1 MEYPSEEARLAVE
14 QSGYANT
21 SFENHITFIKRH
33 DKKAGVDRF
42 NPYMTVDGRV
52 LLAKED
58 GPFSVYTYFNT
69 NELDKQLAAVIGET
83 HINVVIPGQSC
94 LAIFVDSKGGIH
106 FGTASIGSTG
116 MVDKTNP
123 LENAETSAVGRALGL
138 AGYGLIPGTAG
149 VASAEEVIGAI
160 GRESAAAEPW
170 QTCSI
175 SELGEEKVSGGGW
188 GKDKK
193 FGGMTLKQVYEDSD
207 GYGAMEWAAGLT
219 DSSGIT
225 AMMARY
231 FNLREGTAGTGDFP
245 MEETLVETDKGTG
258 LVVDGMILIAGKK
271 VCADEQLSSKW
282 AQWVAKLANQNTGE
296 GKLFGHAKH
305 LTNHLKKHFEAAKI
319 VDLTGRKAAALVKY
333 MQSGGK
339 DKDPEYYSDV
349 AEDRE
354 DLFGEVD
361 LDEALEK
368 AAPNLPLGIHPPDW
382 LDDMFEAHGISKPLA
397 AKQKEAVAKILNL
410 IASGTLNVR
419 EMEDDDPMRGVMIQ
433 AFEKVAENGK

>member
-14 QSGYANT
+14 QSSYADT
-21 SFENHITFIKRH
+21 RFENYITFIKRH

-42 NPYMTVDGRV
+42 NPYMTVDGRI
-52 LLAKED
+52 LLIKEEAGD
-58 GPFSVYTYFNT
+58 KPFSIFTYFNT
-69 NELDKQLAAVIGET
+69 GEEDRALS
-83 HINVVIPGQSC
+83 IVSDGAPVNIIIPARSC
-94 LAIFVDSKGGIH
+94 VAMLVDHKGGTH

-160 GRESAAAEPW
+160 GREGSAAESW
-170 QTCSI
+170 QTCSA
-175 SELGEEKVSGGGW
+175 SELGEEKVPAGGW

-193 FGGMTLKQVYEDSD
+193 FPGMTLKEIYESGD
-207 GYGAMEWAAGLT
+207 GAMEWAAGLT
-219 DSSGIT
+219 DPSGIT
-225 AMMARY
+225 ALMARY
-231 FNLREGTAGTGDFP
+231 FNLREGMKANLG
-245 MEETLVETDKGTG
+245 MEEGDPEIV
-258 LVVDGMILIAGKK
+258 IIAGKK
-271 VCADEQLSSKW
+271 VVADTQLTSLW

-296 GKLFGHAKH
+296 GKLFGHQKH
-305 LTNHLKKHFEAAKI
+305 LTNHLKKHFKAAKI

-333 MQSGGK
+333 MQSDGK
-339 DKDPEYYSDV
+339 DKDPEYYSD
-349 AEDRE
+349 ASEDKE
-354 DLFGEVD
+354 DLFGTVD
-361 LDEALEK
+361 LDEALER

-382 LDDMFEAHGISKPLA
+382 LDDMFEAFGISKPLA
-397 AKQKEAVAKILNL
+397 AKQKEAVAKVLNL

-419 EMEDDDPMRGVMIQ
+419 EMEEDDPMRGVMVQ